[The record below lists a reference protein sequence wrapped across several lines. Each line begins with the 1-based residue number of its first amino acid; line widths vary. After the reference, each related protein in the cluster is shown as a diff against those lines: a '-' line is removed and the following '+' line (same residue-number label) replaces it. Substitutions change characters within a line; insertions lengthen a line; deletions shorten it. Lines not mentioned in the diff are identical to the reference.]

1 MNYFWM
7 ALWVL
12 LAIATLLMSLLFV
25 TPAYPVL
32 WHIVTIGFGLL
43 NMMVTVA
50 FGVLIHNERK
60 NR

>member
-1 MNYFWM
+1 M